1 MITPSEEPKKQK
13 QKNKRE
19 SKYKID
25 LKKKK
30 KKKTQG
36 ASKFHT
42 SLQICC
48 CHKFKQN
55 SSRVKAK

>member
-1 MITPSEEPKKQK
+1 VKSQKNKKQK
-13 QKNKRE
+13 KKDKRE
-19 SKYKID
+19 SKYVFYQ
-25 LKKKK
+25 
-30 KKKTQG
+30 KKTKKEKKQG